1 MASSSCTREA
11 TGRPVGRGLERDKV
25 DLGGHRGFIR
35 LALRAGVPVVPVVA
49 HGSHDAIVVV
59 SSGERL
65 AKALGLQRIRIK
77 VFPILLAPY
86 GLTTILTPPLPMPSA
101 ITVEFLPPLDWT
113 SYGPEAADDEATVAA
128 CYEEITTA
136 MQTALE
142 RLHAQNPHPVI
153 RGWCNLLR
161 PGRTRLKVPA

>member
-1 MASSSCTREA
+1 M
-11 TGRPVGRGLERDKV
+11 
-25 DLGGHRGFIR
+25 
-35 LALRAGVPVVPVVA
+35 VPVVA
-49 HGSHDAIVVV
+49 HGSHDAVVVV

-101 ITVEFLPPLDWT
+101 ITIEFLPPLDWT
-113 SYGPEAADDEATVAA
+113 RYGPEAADDEVIVAA

-136 MQTALE
+136 MQTALD
-142 RLHAQNPHPVI
+142 RLHAHNPHPVI
-153 RGWCNLLR
+153 RGWGNLLR
-161 PGRTRLKVPA
+161 SGRRRLKVPDPA